1 MRSVLVGVATAFAL
15 SLAAAQ
21 AQTAP
26 APTAPAP
33 TAIDPGTPAADGGA
47 TAVAPSPAAADPDK
61 IICRELPPPTGSRL
75 GGRRICAPK
84 SAWDERAREDQ
95 DAISRGQNHGSR
107 GGGSS
112 L

>member
-1 MRSVLVGVATAFAL
+1 MRSVLLGVAATIAL
-15 SLAAAQ
+15 GMSLVTAQ
-21 AQTAP
+21 AQTVPETTPP
-26 APTAPAP
+26 AAATAPADAP
-33 TAIDPGTPAADGGA
+33 TEGG
-47 TAVAPSPAAADPDK
+47 VAPSPAAADPDK
-61 IICRELPPPTGSRL
+61 IICRDLPPPTGSRL

-84 SAWDERAREDQ
+84 STWDERAREDQ